1 MNAYIRKENGY
12 DVMGIEGATIFKP
25 FTNFAEVDARGNH
38 HFNIEIDP
46 KFVDVMKK
54 FGFEPKFLDGQGGKY
69 QEHWIIDVVI
79 GYRNGD
85 PGVTTVAHNG
95 VKTALSE
102 DNLGDLDKANVSF
115 VDMTLTRHYW
125 DMNGRK
131 GVKPW
136 GKDLYFYLAGP
147 SFAEQ
152 RYLERFGDVAVERT
166 PIPTP
171 EPVQDSFIPVED
183 EDISF

>member
-46 KFVDVMKK
+46 AFVDMMKS
-54 FGFEPKFLDGQGGKY
+54 FGCEPKFLDGQGGKY

-79 GYRNGD
+79 GYKNGN

-125 DMNGRK
+125 DMNGQK

-183 EDISF
+183 EDIPF